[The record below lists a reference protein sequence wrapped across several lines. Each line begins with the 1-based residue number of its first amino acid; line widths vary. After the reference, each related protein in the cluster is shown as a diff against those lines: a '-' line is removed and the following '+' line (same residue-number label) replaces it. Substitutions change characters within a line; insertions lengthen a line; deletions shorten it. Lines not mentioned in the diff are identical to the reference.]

1 MPLVSRLFELSPY
14 ILPGVGVLFALLAVV
29 LARRVAVRAVWAA
42 WLLGPLALT
51 LALSAWIAFEYTSGI
66 ISLQRWLLFFA
77 LAVAMPSAIAALVTT
92 RLTMRKLALHALAT
106 LAVFAIAY
114 LLGATAAGH
123 VVQLMETVQ

>member
-51 LALSAWIAFEYTSGI
+51 LALSAWMAFEYTSGI

>member
-1 MPLVSRLFELSPY
+1 MPLASRLFELSPY

-51 LALSAWIAFEYTSGI
+51 LALSAWMAFEYTSGI